1 MRLKVLLPTNV
12 LVDEEVGKIVAEG
25 ENGAFC
31 LLPRHVDF
39 VAALAAG
46 LLCFTDSSGR
56 EEFLAID
63 EAVLVK
69 CGAEVLVSAKNGV
82 RGRDLG
88 ELTETVEEEF
98 KNLDERE
105 EKSRLALA
113 KLEAGLIRRF
123 TELER

>member
-1 MRLKVLLPTNV
+1 MRLKVLLPTNI
-12 LVDEEVGKIVAEG
+12 LVDEEVSKIVAEG

-46 LLCFTDSSGR
+46 LLSFTHNSGR

-69 CGAEVLVSAKNGV
+69 CGAEVLVSAKNAV
-82 RGRDLG
+82 RGEDLG
-88 ELTETVEEEF
+88 ELTKTVEEEF
-98 KNLDERE
+98 NNLDERE

-113 KLEAGLIRRF
+113 KLEAGLISRLI
-123 TELER
+123 ELEH

>member
-1 MRLKVLLPTNV
+1 M
-12 LVDEEVGKIVAEG
+12 AEG

-46 LLCFTDSSGR
+46 LLSFTHNSGR

-69 CGAEVLVSAKNGV
+69 CGAEVLVSAKNAV
-82 RGRDLG
+82 RGEDLG
-88 ELTETVEEEF
+88 ELTKTVEEEF
-98 KNLDERE
+98 NNLDERE

-113 KLEAGLIRRF
+113 KLEAGLISRLI
-123 TELER
+123 ELEH